1 MPADHL
7 QYSTVFDDAKA
18 RRELDFEYTIPFGVG
33 VRRTVERLDENDAVD
48 SWDSEDDDELI
59 AAWRESVEGFEVA
72 IDQEEV

>member
-1 MPADHL
+1 M
-7 QYSTVFDDAKA
+7 
-18 RRELDFEYTIPFGVG
+18 G